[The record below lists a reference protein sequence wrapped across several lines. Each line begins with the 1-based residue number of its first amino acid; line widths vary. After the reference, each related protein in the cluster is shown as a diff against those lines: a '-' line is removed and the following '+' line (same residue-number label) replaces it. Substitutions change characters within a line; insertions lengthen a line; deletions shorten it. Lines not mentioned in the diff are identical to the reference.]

1 LYDRL
6 AIAAE
11 ARGQT
16 MHAEILAR
24 LEESFGQPNSSG
36 SAIQEMQSALEAI
49 QRDLSEERAFMWGL
63 VERAVTEGVADSEV
77 RLLKPLFPK
86 RREEMSQ
93 LYNEYKAALA
103 AGDEAT
109 AMELRRRLEAEYNPD
124 FFSSSKT

>member
-1 LYDRL
+1 
-6 AIAAE
+6 
-11 ARGQT
+11 